1 MITREDKI
9 LWLILIAIGW
19 LAWKI
24 AESKSRKNKNRIKK

>member
-19 LAWKI
+19 IAWRI
-24 AESKSRKNKNRIKK
+24 AENKSKKKRARK